1 MADHA
6 AGIFGPAQK
15 DTLLVESFAR
25 GARYYMTAYP
35 FEGLGASDVVLL
47 TRRME
52 RMGARPMGFV
62 ANDYGLAVW
71 GLRDIGLMVA
81 QEKLTLEALFAQDML
96 GDDLEAWLGVSLMK
110 RTFRDCAMI
119 SA

>member
-1 MADHA
+1 M

-35 FEGLGASDVVLL
+35 FEGAGASTLGTLL
-47 TRRME
+47 TRRMAHG
-52 RMGARPMGFV
+52 RGQWALSPMI
-62 ANDYGLAVW
+62 GLAVW
-71 GLRDIGLMVA
+71 GLRDIGLMVE

-96 GDDLEAWLGVSLMK
+96 GDDFGLA
-110 RTFRDCAMI
+110 R
-119 SA
+119 